1 MRILRA
7 AILALALS
15 LAACAPATRATL
27 VLWHSLD
34 GPRERALLRLIDE
47 WNAGNTSGAFVV
59 PERRANAAQ
68 HVAVLRA
75 IGEGR
80 MPGLILASP
89 QQAAAYQQR
98 EALVALD
105 AFVDGP
111 EGFKPN
117 DKADLFPFVQQAGR
131 TPQGAWIGVPLGG
144 EARVMLA
151 NKQWLDERN
160 LLVPE
165 TWEVFDK
172 VCERA
177 GDPAESV
184 ACFGSVADDAWLQE
198 WLIAH
203 GTRVTGSSGALQ
215 LSSGEVRNALQPVDA
230 LRQRGL
236 ALSAISDVQLREE
249 FAFGRM
255 VFAFDWSRNLRQLDA
270 LAVARGG
277 FEWSL
282 APLPTVGGVPASLQR
297 APLLV
302 IPKTSAIVEQRAWS
316 FVRWMLDTKQ
326 TAQWAMDTGEL
337 PARISSLSLIDGER
351 VPNGFLTL
359 VQRIGAHTQ
368 AEPLIASW
376 PCARDAMADSA
387 REIFATTDLTATLSE
402 AQSVA
407 GEQFASDCPVR

>member
-1 MRILRA
+1 MLVARA
-7 AILALALS
+7 VFLALVLS

-27 VLWHSLD
+27 VMWHSLD

-47 WNAGNTSGAFVV
+47 WNASNTAGAFVV
-59 PERRANAAQ
+59 PERRANVAQ
-68 HVAVLRA
+68 HAAVLRA
-75 IGEGR
+75 LGDGR

-117 DKADLFPFVQQAGR
+117 DKADLFPFVQHAGR
-131 TPQGAWIGVPLGG
+131 TPQGAWIGLPLGG

-151 NKQWLDERN
+151 NKQWLDERS

-165 TWEVFDK
+165 SWDVFDK

-177 GDPAESV
+177 GDPSESV

-203 GTRVTGSSGALQ
+203 GTRATGSSGALQ
-215 LSSGEVRNALQPVDA
+215 LGSGEVRNALQPVDA

-255 VFAFDWSRNLRQLDA
+255 VFAFDWSRNLQQLDA
-270 LAVARGG
+270 LAVTRGG

-302 IPKTSAIVEQRAWS
+302 IPKSSAIVEKRAWS
-316 FVRWMLDTKQ
+316 FVRWLLDTKQ

-337 PARISSLSLIDGER
+337 PARISSLSLIDGDR

-368 AEPLIASW
+368 SEPLIASW

-387 REIFATTDLTATLSE
+387 REIFATVDLTATLGA
-402 AQSVA
+402 AQAAAS
-407 GEQFASDCPVR
+407 EQFASECPVQ